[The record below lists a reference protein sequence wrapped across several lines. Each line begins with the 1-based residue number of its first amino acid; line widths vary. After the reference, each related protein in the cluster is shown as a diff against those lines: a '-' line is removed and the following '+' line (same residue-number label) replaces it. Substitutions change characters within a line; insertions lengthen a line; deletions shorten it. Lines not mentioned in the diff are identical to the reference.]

1 MTRAGTVVIL
11 AAGQGTRMKSA
22 KPKVLHPLCGKSMI
36 AWVVDQA
43 LTLEPERIVVVVGH
57 EGAAVE
63 AEVLAGPAAERITCV
78 VQEPQNGTGHA
89 VQVAAGALGSDPG
102 TVVVLYGD
110 MPVLAPETLATLVA
124 AKDAA
129 GEDGLALLTAYP
141 ETSRGFG
148 RILRDEDGR
157 FEGIVEERDAS
168 PEEREI
174 PEVNVGVYA
183 FPGKRLLELLPRLT
197 SDNAQGE
204 YYLTDVPVLHAI
216 DGGEVATVEVED
228 LDETIGVNTLA
239 HLAEA
244 RWALQ
249 VRILEQHLA
258 AGVQIEDPAT
268 TYVDAGVEIGVGT
281 KILPCTVIR
290 SGVKIGKGC
299 EVGPFTHLRTGTVL
313 KDGAEV
319 GNFTECKK
327 STLGEG
333 TKAKHLSYLGDAT
346 IGAGANIG
354 AGTIFANYDGVEKH
368 ETVVGDGAFIG
379 SGTTIV
385 APNTIGEDA
394 TTGAGSVITRKAK
407 VGRGEVWAG
416 IPARRLEG
424 SKGPQEERRRR
435 AARKA

>member
-22 KPKVLHPLCGKSMI
+22 LPKVLHPLCGKSMI

-43 LTLEPERIVVVVGH
+43 LSLDPKRILVVIGH
-57 EGAAVE
+57 EGGTVE
-63 AEVLAGPAAERITCV
+63 AEVLAGPAADRITCV
-78 VQEPQNGTGHA
+78 TQEPQNGTGHA
-89 VQVAAGALGSDPG
+89 LQVCTEALGEDPG

-110 MPVLAPETLATLVA
+110 MPVMDPRTLALLCE

-129 GEDGLALLTAYP
+129 GADGLALLTAFP

-148 RILRDEDGR
+148 RILRSEEGR
-157 FEGIVEERDAS
+157 FEGIVEEKDAS
-168 PEEREI
+168 VEECSI

-197 SDNAQGE
+197 NDNAQGE

-228 LDETIGVNTLA
+228 LDEMIGVNTIP

-249 VRILEQHLA
+249 VRILEEHML
-258 AGVQIEDPAT
+258 AGVQIEDPAS
-268 TYVDAGVEIGVGT
+268 VFIDANVEIGTGT

-290 SGVKIGKGC
+290 GGVVIGEGC
-299 EVGPFTHLRTGTVL
+299 EVGPFTHLRPGTVL

-333 TKAKHLSYLGDAT
+333 TKAKHLSYLGNAE

-354 AGTIFANYDGVEKH
+354 AGTIFANYDGLEKH
-368 ETVVGDGAFIG
+368 TTVVGDGAFIG

-385 APNTIGEDA
+385 APNEIGEDA
-394 TTGAGSVITRKAK
+394 TTGAGTVVTRKAK
-407 VGRGEVWAG
+407 VGPGEVWAG
-416 IPARRLEG
+416 IPARKLEG
-424 SKGPQEERRRR
+424 SRGPQAERKKR
-435 AARKA
+435 ASKKA